1 MSFTMI
7 ELCIAFFVIFATSS
21 NASLCPEVCKCDDE
35 NLVVKCGLIG
45 KAKKYKY
52 KRIYRIRLSSKSY
65 VIHYLWNQQKITD
78 VHAHH
83 NGNEAEPKPMFTL
96 IPMTL
101 NPHIRKLF
109 VQNTSLERL
118 DATLKFY
125 PHLEELRL
133 EGNQI
138 KVSHSGRFDINR

>member
-1 MSFTMI
+1 MLFTTY
-7 ELCIAFFVIFATSS
+7 ETNKKFA
-21 NASLCPEVCKCDDE
+21 
-35 NLVVKCGLIG
+35 
-45 KAKKYKY
+45 
-52 KRIYRIRLSSKSY
+52 
-65 VIHYLWNQQKITD
+65 D

-109 VQNTSLERL
+109 VRNTSLERL

-138 KVSHSGRFDINR
+138 KVSHYRRFDIHRWRIY

>member
-1 MSFTMI
+1 
-7 ELCIAFFVIFATSS
+7 
-21 NASLCPEVCKCDDE
+21 
-35 NLVVKCGLIG
+35 
-45 KAKKYKY
+45 
-52 KRIYRIRLSSKSY
+52 
-65 VIHYLWNQQKITD
+65 
-78 VHAHH
+78 
-83 NGNEAEPKPMFTL
+83 MFTL
-96 IPMTL
+96 ILMTL

-138 KVSHSGRFDINR
+138 KVSHSRRFDKPIDNYFQNILQNDNLN

>member
-1 MSFTMI
+1 MNTNVYIPLRDMLFTTY
-7 ELCIAFFVIFATSS
+7 ETNTKFV
-21 NASLCPEVCKCDDE
+21 
-35 NLVVKCGLIG
+35 
-45 KAKKYKY
+45 
-52 KRIYRIRLSSKSY
+52 
-65 VIHYLWNQQKITD
+65 D

-109 VQNTSLERL
+109 VRNTSLERL

-138 KVSHSGRFDINR
+138 KVSHSRRFDTNR

>member
-1 MSFTMI
+1 MLFTTYEI
-7 ELCIAFFVIFATSS
+7 
-21 NASLCPEVCKCDDE
+21 NK
-35 NLVVKCGLIG
+35 
-45 KAKKYKY
+45 
-52 KRIYRIRLSSKSY
+52 
-65 VIHYLWNQQKITD
+65 KITD

-138 KVSHSGRFDINR
+138 KVSHSRRFDINR